1 MQINSLGISRLV
13 ERQSEALNMYDGKS
27 VVDDSGNSGSCS
39 LPSENWAHEPE
50 GVQQPP
56 PYSQVASSS
65 QFSNQPMQQQQ
76 MWNPP
81 AAQGIVCF
89 TFATF

>member
-27 VVDDSGNSGSCS
+27 VVDDSGNSGSSS
-39 LPSENWAHEPE
+39 LPSENRAHEPE